1 MINTLYALNSLVNN
15 KNMVRKKYNFLE
27 NHFML
32 FIREKLTKP
41 FDTALIW
48 FSKNSVNK
56 NPVPTLI
63 LHTLLNEGYP
73 CESENPVPTLILH
86 TLLNEGYPCESENH
100 CPWNN
105 RNRIKNWRNNH
116 FKSSFKFDLT
126 KFWHNDILLIR
137 CKMQDHVLVFRITFS
152 SKEGYDGW

>member
-32 FIREKLTKP
+32 FIREKVTKP

-56 NPVPTLI
+56 
-63 LHTLLNEGYP
+63 
-73 CESENPVPTLILH
+73 NPVPTLILH

-152 SKEGYDGW
+152 SKKGYDGW